1 MYSLSVCRSKGYLAY
16 VIHNN
21 GIREAVCV
29 EEDVAENTKE
39 RLETLVDFHI
49 KGLNKL
55 ALILEE
61 QVNLQEDGAYV
72 VLETTSKKV
81 SEWLTKSN
89 VSKENE
95 SLYDALVVAFN
106 KLSMPVSIDY
116 VGFDEVRAARYTTS
130 KFLKEGN
137 ESSNVAGTMKFS
149 RAVDIF

>member
-89 VSKENE
+89 VSKEDE
-95 SLYDALVVAFN
+95 SLCDALVVAFN
-106 KLSMPVSIDY
+106 KLSMLVSIDY

-137 ESSNVAGTMKFS
+137 ESSDVAGVMKFS

>member
-89 VSKENE
+89 VSKEDE

>member
-89 VSKENE
+89 VSKEDA
-95 SLYDALVVAFN
+95 SLCDALVVAFN

-137 ESSNVAGTMKFS
+137 ESSNVAGIMKFS

>member
-16 VIHNN
+16 VIHND

-29 EEDVAENTKE
+29 EEDVAETTKE

-61 QVNLQEDGAYV
+61 QVNLQEEDAYV

-81 SEWLTKSN
+81 SEWLTRSN
-89 VSKENE
+89 VSKEDE
-95 SLYDALVVAFN
+95 SLCGALVVAFN

>member
-1 MYSLSVCRSKGYLAY
+1 M
-16 VIHNN
+16 
-21 GIREAVCV
+21 
-29 EEDVAENTKE
+29 
-39 RLETLVDFHI
+39 
-49 KGLNKL
+49 
-55 ALILEE
+55 EE

-89 VSKENE
+89 VSKEDE

>member
-29 EEDVAENTKE
+29 EEDVAETTKE

-89 VSKENE
+89 VSKEDE
-95 SLYDALVVAFN
+95 SLCDALVVAFN

-137 ESSNVAGTMKFS
+137 ESSNGAGTMKFS